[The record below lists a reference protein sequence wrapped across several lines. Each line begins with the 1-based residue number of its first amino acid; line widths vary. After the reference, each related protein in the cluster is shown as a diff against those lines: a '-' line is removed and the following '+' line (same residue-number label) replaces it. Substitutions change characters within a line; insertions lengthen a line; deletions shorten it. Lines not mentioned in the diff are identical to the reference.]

1 MPNQTAKS
9 AFETFTGSL
18 EERGSALA
26 KLEKQ
31 RVTSLEKANTKDV
44 VFNGLA
50 YQLGQLIHELTL
62 ESDSGRIT
70 SERLQA
76 TSMNRVASQRRSE
89 ALQLYRNF
97 DAIQEWLKGRV
108 VKKRKQKIAFTSLTA
123 MLKAFKVETQ
133 PKVEQTDDKSSA
145 TPSTKVDE
153 KPNVGTKDQ
162 PKVDTQDA
170 KASDAQPEVETNEP
184 KKVHKLKMPRTS
196 KDVAQLVTDLII
208 KLQLDE
214 NEVLEEIFNN
224 IETSFPKGNST
235 VSMVK
240 YPSSKTGTDD
250 IPF

>member
-1 MPNQTAKS
+1 MSNQTQT

-108 VKKRKQKIAFTSLTA
+108 VTKRKQKIAFTSLTA
-123 MLKAFKVETQ
+123 MLKAFKFETQ
-133 PKVEQTDDKSSA
+133 PKVEKTDDKSSD

-153 KPNVGTKDQ
+153 KPNVGTTQ
-162 PKVDTQDA
+162 PKVEPTDTKVSDTKPTELKVQKVKVPQNSKEFA
-170 KASDAQPEVETNEP
+170 KYVFET
-184 KKVHKLKMPRTS
+184 T
-196 KDVAQLVTDLII
+196 I
-208 KLQLDE
+208 KLGFDTD
-214 NEVLEEIFNN
+214 EVLEHIFNMFD
-224 IETSFPKGNST
+224 EAS
-235 VSMVK
+235 
-240 YPSSKTGTDD
+240 SSKTGTNG
-250 IPF
+250 

>member
-1 MPNQTAKS
+1 MSNQTAK
-9 AFETFTGSL
+9 AFETFTGTL
-18 EERGSALA
+18 EERGYTLA
-26 KLEKQ
+26 KLEKD

-108 VKKRKQKIAFTSLTA
+108 VTKRKQKIAFTSLTA
-123 MLKAFKVETQ
+123 MLKAFKFETQ
-133 PKVEQTDDKSSA
+133 PKVEKTDDKSSD

-153 KPNVGTKDQ
+153 KPNVGTTQ
-162 PKVDTQDA
+162 PKVEPTDTKVSDTKPTELKVQKVKVPQNSKEFA
-170 KASDAQPEVETNEP
+170 KYVFET
-184 KKVHKLKMPRTS
+184 T
-196 KDVAQLVTDLII
+196 I
-208 KLQLDE
+208 KLVFDTD
-214 NEVLEEIFNN
+214 EVLEHIFNMFD
-224 IETSFPKGNST
+224 EAS
-235 VSMVK
+235 
-240 YPSSKTGTDD
+240 SSKTGTNG
-250 IPF
+250 

>member
-1 MPNQTAKS
+1 MGKGKYKIGVNIMPNQTAT
-9 AFETFTGSL
+9 AFETFSGTL

-31 RVTSLEKANTKDV
+31 RVTSLEKANSKDV

-50 YQLGQLIHELTL
+50 YKLGELLHELTL

-97 DAIQEWLKGRV
+97 EAIQEWLKGRV

-123 MLKAFKVETQ
+123 MLKAFKFETQ
-133 PKVEQTDDKSSA
+133 PKVEKTDDKSSD

-170 KASDAQPEVETNEP
+170 KASDTQP
-184 KKVHKLKMPRTS
+184 KKVEKVRVPQNS
-196 KDVAQLVTDLII
+196 KEFAKYVFETTI
-208 KLQLDE
+208 KLGFDKD
-214 NEVLEEIFNN
+214 EVLEHIFNMFD
-224 IETSFPKGNST
+224 EAST
-235 VSMVK
+235 
-240 YPSSKTGTDD
+240 SKTGTDD

>member
-1 MPNQTAKS
+1 MSNQTAK
-9 AFETFTGSL
+9 AFETFTGTL
-18 EERGSALA
+18 EERGSVLA

-70 SERLQA
+70 SDRLQA
-76 TSMNRVASQRRSE
+76 TSMNKVASQRRSE

-123 MLKAFKVETQ
+123 MLKAFKFETQ
-133 PKVEQTDDKSSA
+133 PKVEKTDDKSSA

-153 KPNVGTKDQ
+153 KPNVGTTQ
-162 PKVDTQDA
+162 PKAETQDA
-170 KASDAQPEVETNEP
+170 KASDTQPKVEKVRVPQNSKEFADY
-184 KKVHKLKMPRTS
+184 VHKLVIKFGFD
-196 KDVAQLVTDLII
+196 KD
-208 KLQLDE
+208 
-214 NEVLEEIFNN
+214 EVLEAIFD
-224 IETSFPKGNST
+224 SFEN
-235 VSMVK
+235 
-240 YPSSKTGTDD
+240 KTAKKRVA
-250 IPF
+250 

>member
-1 MPNQTAKS
+1 MSNQTAK

-31 RVTSLEKANTKDV
+31 RVTSLEKANSKDV

-50 YQLGQLIHELTL
+50 YKLGELLHELTL

-123 MLKAFKVETQ
+123 MLKAFKFETQ
-133 PKVEQTDDKSSA
+133 PKVEKTDDKSS
-145 TPSTKVDE
+145 D
-153 KPNVGTKDQ
+153 KPNVGTTQ
-162 PKVDTQDA
+162 PKAETQDA
-170 KASDAQPEVETNEP
+170 KASDTQPKVEKVRVPQNSKEFADY
-184 KKVHKLKMPRTS
+184 VHKLTIKFGFD
-196 KDVAQLVTDLII
+196 KD
-208 KLQLDE
+208 
-214 NEVLEEIFNN
+214 EVLEAIFD
-224 IETSFPKGNST
+224 SFEN
-235 VSMVK
+235 
-240 YPSSKTGTDD
+240 KTAKKRVA
-250 IPF
+250 

>member
-1 MPNQTAKS
+1 MSNQTAK

-76 TSMNRVASQRRSE
+76 TSMNKVASQRRSE

-123 MLKAFKVETQ
+123 MLKAFKFETQ
-133 PKVEQTDDKSSA
+133 PKVEKTDDKSSD

-153 KPNVGTKDQ
+153 KPNVGTTQ
-162 PKVDTQDA
+162 PKVEPTELKVQKVKVPQNSKEFA
-170 KASDAQPEVETNEP
+170 KYVFET
-184 KKVHKLKMPRTS
+184 T
-196 KDVAQLVTDLII
+196 I
-208 KLQLDE
+208 KLGFDKD
-214 NEVLEEIFNN
+214 EVLEHIFNMFY
-224 IETSFPKGNST
+224 EAS
-235 VSMVK
+235 
-240 YPSSKTGTDD
+240 SSKTGTNG
-250 IPF
+250 

>member
-1 MPNQTAKS
+1 MSNQTQT
-9 AFETFTGSL
+9 AFETFTGTL

-70 SERLQA
+70 SDRLQA

-123 MLKAFKVETQ
+123 MLKAFKFETQ
-133 PKVEQTDDKSSA
+133 PKVEKTDDKSSD

-153 KPNVGTKDQ
+153 KPNVGTTQ
-162 PKVDTQDA
+162 PKVEPTELKVQKVKVPQNSKEFA
-170 KASDAQPEVETNEP
+170 KYVFET
-184 KKVHKLKMPRTS
+184 T
-196 KDVAQLVTDLII
+196 I
-208 KLQLDE
+208 KLGFDTD
-214 NEVLEEIFNN
+214 EVLEHIFNMFD
-224 IETSFPKGNST
+224 EAS
-235 VSMVK
+235 
-240 YPSSKTGTDD
+240 SSKTGTNG
-250 IPF
+250 

>member
-1 MPNQTAKS
+1 MSNQTAK

-18 EERGSALA
+18 EERGYALA

-31 RVTSLEKANTKDV
+31 RVTSLEKANSKDV

-50 YQLGQLIHELTL
+50 YKLGELLHELTL

-108 VKKRKQKIAFTSLTA
+108 VKKRKQQIAFTSLTA
-123 MLKAFKVETQ
+123 MLKAFKFETQ
-133 PKVEQTDDKSSA
+133 PKVEKTDDKSSD

-153 KPNVGTKDQ
+153 KPNVGTTQ
-162 PKVDTQDA
+162 PKVEPTDTKVSDTKPTELKVQKVKVPQNSKEFA
-170 KASDAQPEVETNEP
+170 KYVFET
-184 KKVHKLKMPRTS
+184 T
-196 KDVAQLVTDLII
+196 I
-208 KLQLDE
+208 KLGFDKD
-214 NEVLEEIFNN
+214 EVLEHIFNMFD
-224 IETSFPKGNST
+224 EAS
-235 VSMVK
+235 
-240 YPSSKTGTDD
+240 SSKTGTNG
-250 IPF
+250 